1 MRRIRL
7 DLSYDG
13 SGFCGWQIQA
23 RGRTVQGVVEEALS
37 DLLKETVR
45 VIGAGRTDSGVHAE
59 RQSCHFD
66 TQNESLPADKFAP
79 ALNRFLPP
87 DIRILESRAAD
98 SRFHARF
105 SATERVYRYRFYPGF
120 PAPPLWDRCSLPLKR
135 ALSAERLNRLAAVF
149 VGTHDFT
156 AFCSAS
162 DRSRSKVRT
171 VSRAFFFEQPPF
183 LVFEIA
189 GNAFLWNM
197 VRSVVGTVLSEYDN
211 ENAEEKIR
219 GLLEKGNRSGCGAT
233 APARGLSLIRVN
245 YDEEE

>member
-23 RGRTVQGVVEEALS
+23 KGRTVQGVVEEALS
-37 DLLKETVR
+37 HFLKETVR
-45 VIGAGRTDSGVHAE
+45 VVGAGRTDSGVHAE

-66 TQNESLPADKFAP
+66 TQNKSIPADKFAP

-87 DIRILESRAAD
+87 DIRILESSAAD

-105 SATERVYRYRFYPGF
+105 SAAERVYRYRFYPGF
-120 PAPPLWDRCSLPLKR
+120 PAPPMWSRYALALKHPL
-135 ALSAERLNRLAAVF
+135 STERLNRLAAIF

-162 DRSRSKVRT
+162 DRSRSKIRT
-171 VSRAFFFEQPPF
+171 INRAFFFEQPPF

-197 VRSVVGTVLSEYDN
+197 VRSIVGTILNEYGSED
-211 ENAEEKIR
+211 AEEKIR
-219 GLLEKGNRSGCGAT
+219 RLLESGNRSGCGTT
-233 APARGLSLIRVN
+233 APAHGLSLIRVK

>member
-23 RGRTVQGVVEEALS
+23 KGRTVQGVVEEALS
-37 DLLKETVR
+37 HFLKETVR
-45 VIGAGRTDSGVHAE
+45 VVGAGRTDSGVHAE

-66 TQNESLPADKFAP
+66 TQNKSIPADKFAP

-87 DIRILESRAAD
+87 DIRILESSAAD

-105 SATERVYRYRFYPGF
+105 SAAERVYRYRFYPGF
-120 PAPPLWDRCSLPLKR
+120 PAPPMWSRYALALKHPL
-135 ALSAERLNRLAAVF
+135 STERLNRN
-149 VGTHDFT
+149 
-156 AFCSAS
+156 
-162 DRSRSKVRT
+162 
-171 VSRAFFFEQPPF
+171 RAFFFEQPPF

-197 VRSVVGTVLSEYDN
+197 VRSIVGTMLNEYGSED
-211 ENAEEKIR
+211 AEEKIR
-219 GLLEKGNRSGCGAT
+219 RLLESGNRSDCGTT
-233 APARGLSLIRVN
+233 APAHGLSLIRVK